1 MKLAYVTTYDSRT
14 LRGSN
19 EWSGTGYYIA
29 KALQNQSISLDFFG
43 PLDDPIGLNTIRKT
57 KRFFYRLSS
66 KKNYQ
71 SDADPFTLKTYA
83 KQVATK
89 LKQSKNKIDIIF
101 GATVNSIAYLKCNQ
115 PIVFWA
121 DATFANIKDFYPV
134 YSNLSTSVI
143 RDWNQ
148 MEKLALDRASLA
160 IYSSDWAAE
169 SAIREYGADPS
180 KVKVVPFG
188 SNVDSPFTQET
199 VKDIISSRPT
209 NLCKLLFLGVD
220 WVRKGGNIAFEVA
233 KKLNESGLKTELTI
247 VGCPPKIEGTV
258 PDFVKSLGF
267 ISKATVEG
275 QDRINQLCMESHFLI
290 LPTLADCTP
299 IVFCEA
305 NSLGVPCLSTTVG
318 GIPTMIRNQE
328 NGQLFAATDSVQDY
342 CDYIANMFENYDLY
356 KKLAFS
362 SFLEYESRLN
372 WGVAGRQVK
381 SLLQSTL

>member
-1 MKLAYVTTYDSRT
+1 MKLAYVTTYDSRN

-29 KALQNQSISLDFFG
+29 RALQNQSLSLDFFG
-43 PLDDPIGLNTIRKT
+43 PLDDPIGLNVIRKT

-71 SDADPFTLKTYA
+71 SDADPLTLKNYA
-83 KQVATK
+83 KQVAKK
-89 LKQSKNKIDIIF
+89 LKQSQDKIDIIF
-101 GATVNSIAYLKCNQ
+101 SATVNSIAYLDCDQ

-134 YSNLSTSVI
+134 YSNLSASVI
-143 RDWNQ
+143 RDWNR
-148 MEKLALDRASLA
+148 MEKQALNRASLA

-169 SAIREYGADPS
+169 SAINEYGVDPS

-188 SNVDSPFTQET
+188 SNVDSPFTEET
-199 VKDIISSRPT
+199 VSDIISLRPT
-209 NLCKLLFLGVD
+209 HLCKLLFLGVD
-220 WVRKGGNIAFEVA
+220 WVRKGGNVAFEVA

-247 VGCPPKIEGTV
+247 VGCPPQIKGPI
-258 PDFVKSLGF
+258 PDFVRSLGF
-267 ISKATVEG
+267 ISKATIEG

-305 NSLGVPCLSTTVG
+305 NSLGVPCLSTSVG
-318 GIPTMIRNQE
+318 GIPTMIRNHA
-328 NGQLFAATDSVQDY
+328 NGQLFAAADSVQDY
-342 CDYIANMFENYDLY
+342 CDYISDMFENYDRY

-372 WGVAGRQVK
+372 WGVAGHQVK
-381 SLLQSTL
+381 SLLQSKL